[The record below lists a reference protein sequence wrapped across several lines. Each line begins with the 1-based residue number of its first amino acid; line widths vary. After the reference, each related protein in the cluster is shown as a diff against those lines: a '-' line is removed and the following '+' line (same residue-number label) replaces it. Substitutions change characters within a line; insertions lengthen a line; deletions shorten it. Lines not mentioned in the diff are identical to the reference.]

1 MLNLLSILIGLLAL
15 VFVIPGVLP
24 ILGALNWLALPI
36 AVLGAG
42 IGVLSSHNS
51 GRNFNLFL
59 IVIAIIRLSLGGG
72 IL

>member
-1 MLNLLSILIGLLAL
+1 MLNILSILLGLLAL

-42 IGVLSSHNS
+42 LGVLSSRNS
-51 GRNFNLFL
+51 GRNFNLFIL
-59 IVIAIIRLSLGGG
+59 LVAIVRLSLGGG
-72 IL
+72 VI

>member
-1 MLNLLSILIGLLAL
+1 MLNILSILLGLLAL

-42 IGVLSSHNS
+42 FGVLSSHNS
-51 GRNFNLFL
+51 GRNFNLFIL
-59 IVIAIIRLSLGGG
+59 LVAIVRLSLGGG
-72 IL
+72 VI

>member
-1 MLNLLSILIGLLAL
+1 MLNILSILLGLAAM

-42 IGVLSSHNS
+42 LGVLSSHNG

-59 IVIAIIRLSLGGG
+59 LAVAVVRLSLGGG
-72 IL
+72 IV

>member
-1 MLNLLSILIGLLAL
+1 MLNILSILIGLVAL

-42 IGVLSSHNS
+42 VGVLSSHNS

-59 IVIAIIRLSLGGG
+59 IVVAIVRLSLGGG

>member
-1 MLNLLSILIGLLAL
+1 MLNLLSILLGLLAL

-42 IGVLSSHNS
+42 LGVLSSHNG
-51 GRNFNLFL
+51 GRNFNLFIL
-59 IVIAIIRLSLGGG
+59 LVAVIRLMLGGG